1 MKVEV
6 NVFSPLVTVTNIK
19 YYKIIVPLTS
29 TVIVVL
35 RVPLLFLPSQMYVPA
50 IDLLGSI
57 VAFS

>member
-35 RVPLLFLPSQMYVPA
+35 RVPLLFFPSQMYVPA